1 MLLFQHITTLGNDVD
16 FNSTMQTV
24 TIINGTNSITVNIP
38 VIDDDIVE
46 GDEIFNITLSLPS
59 SLNGAGVV
67 LANDNDIV
75 SATGIII
82 DTTIIINTTSESYC
96 RTDSYISNV
105 LSITISIVIYVFLVT
120 HKFY

>member
-24 TIINGTNSITVNIP
+24 TIINGTNSATVNIP
-38 VIDDDIVE
+38 VIYDDIVE
-46 GDEIFNITLSLPS
+46 GDEMFNITLSLPS

-67 LANDNDIV
+67 LASDNDIV

-96 RTDSYISNV
+96 
-105 LSITISIVIYVFLVT
+105 
-120 HKFY
+120 